1 MWPQVIGI
9 GVEAIESADF
19 LTEEQKCNILLN
31 NAARF
36 PRLDQKSQLENR
48 PHQANAVEES
58 W

>member
-19 LTEEQKCNILLN
+19 LTEEQKCNILEN

-48 PHQANAVEES
+48 PH
-58 W
+58 